1 MKIIKLIII
10 LYFVI
15 FSYSFST
22 EKDCSGIDKLT
33 KEYAKCIADLAKE
46 KGKEVKEKAKK
57 KGKKVKDKVSS
68 SNNETK
74 KKFSKFKKKLKKFKN
89 SKTGSDFLKKE

>member
-1 MKIIKLIII
+1 MKLIKLIII

-15 FSYSFST
+15 FNYSFST

-46 KGKEVKEKAKK
+46 KGKEVISERHQKDYKPPQKEKNEKSSE
-57 KGKKVKDKVSS
+57 KD
-68 SNNETK
+68 
-74 KKFSKFKKKLKKFKN
+74 
-89 SKTGSDFLKKE
+89 SDLSDIEYDE